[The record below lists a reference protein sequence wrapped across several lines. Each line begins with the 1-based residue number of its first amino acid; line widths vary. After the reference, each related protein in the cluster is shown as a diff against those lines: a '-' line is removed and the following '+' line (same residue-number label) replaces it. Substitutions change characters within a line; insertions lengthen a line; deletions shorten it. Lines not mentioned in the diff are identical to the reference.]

1 MFKIKINF
9 SLSTFIL
16 IGFVLGILCGL
27 FFGEYCS
34 FLEVIGGAFIG
45 LLQMTVLPFV
55 ILSLIKG
62 LGQLAYHEASSLA
75 KKCGLLLL
83 LLWSITFAVILIMPL
98 AYPNWESASFFS
110 TSAIQKRV
118 PFNFIDLYIPTNPF
132 YSMANNIVPAVVLF
146 SIGIGVAL
154 IGVKNKQSLLDSITV
169 LTDALTKV
177 AFWVVNLTPIGIFAI
192 TAHASGTMN
201 GDEFGRLQVY
211 FVSYFGIWALLS
223 FWILPGLVTSFTR
236 LRYFDIIKLSK
247 DALITAF
254 ATQNLFIV
262 LPLLLKSC
270 KDILVK
276 NDLDSKDSDAIVD
289 VVVPTCFTFPNAG
302 VLLTLSFV
310 LFAGWFTDS
319 QISLLQYPTF
329 IISGLLSFFGSVIVA
344 IPFLLDLFR
353 IPADTFQLF
362 IASDFL
368 IAPFGTLLAAMHI
381 LVLTLLAV
389 VALNGKLTIIWS
401 RLIRYTILSIV
412 FVAVTLGAT
421 HFFLTHFITH
431 EYSKDKLLVEMHLL
445 ENAMPIKVHK
455 PPHPLPVVHAPQ
467 KSGLDLIIERG
478 SLRVGYLKDQ
488 LRFVFVYSAG
498 DLVGFDVAIAQELA
512 RELGVTLEFV
522 LLEHKKMAEQ
532 LTAGH
537 CDILMAGIAITTDN
551 SRDMTF
557 TTPYMDATLA
567 LIVKDYRRDEFV
579 NRSALNKLSPLKV
592 GALDIPYFTSLIK
605 KSLPHAEI
613 VFFDSPREFF
623 KGKGDKL
630 DAFLFTAEG
639 GSAWTLLYPDY
650 TVVIPAPDYTKVPLA
665 YAVAKGDTEF
675 INFLNS
681 WIILKQKDATFEK
694 AYKYW
699 ILGHGSVSLRPRWS
713 IIRDVLHWVD

>member
-1 MFKIKINF
+1 MKIKINF

-75 KKCGLLLL
+75 KKCGLFLL
-83 LLWSITFAVILIMPL
+83 LLWSITFAVILVIPL

-223 FWILPGLVTSFTR
+223 FWILPGLVTSFTP

-302 VLLTLSFV
+302 N
-310 LFAGWFTDS
+310 G
-319 QISLLQYPTF
+319 
-329 IISGLLSFFGSVIVA
+329 
-344 IPFLLDLFR
+344 
-353 IPADTFQLF
+353 PA
-362 IASDFL
+362 
-368 IAPFGTLLAAMHI
+368 
-381 LVLTLLAV
+381 
-389 VALNGKLTIIWS
+389 
-401 RLIRYTILSIV
+401 
-412 FVAVTLGAT
+412 
-421 HFFLTHFITH
+421 
-431 EYSKDKLLVEMHLL
+431 
-445 ENAMPIKVHK
+445 
-455 PPHPLPVVHAPQ
+455 
-467 KSGLDLIIERG
+467 
-478 SLRVGYLKDQ
+478 
-488 LRFVFVYSAG
+488 
-498 DLVGFDVAIAQELA
+498 
-512 RELGVTLEFV
+512 
-522 LLEHKKMAEQ
+522 
-532 LTAGH
+532 
-537 CDILMAGIAITTDN
+537 
-551 SRDMTF
+551 
-557 TTPYMDATLA
+557 
-567 LIVKDYRRDEFV
+567 
-579 NRSALNKLSPLKV
+579 
-592 GALDIPYFTSLIK
+592 
-605 KSLPHAEI
+605 
-613 VFFDSPREFF
+613 
-623 KGKGDKL
+623 
-630 DAFLFTAEG
+630 
-639 GSAWTLLYPDY
+639 
-650 TVVIPAPDYTKVPLA
+650 
-665 YAVAKGDTEF
+665 
-675 INFLNS
+675 
-681 WIILKQKDATFEK
+681 
-694 AYKYW
+694 
-699 ILGHGSVSLRPRWS
+699 RPRS
-713 IIRDVLHWVD
+713 PELKSTKFS